1 MQEPN
6 APEEAAA
13 DAKKEGDKGA
23 NSGSKVDNTADDG
36 EGDKNWADQTTY
48 IEEEPWTEDL
58 QPKWPNYS
66 PGV

>member
-13 DAKKEGDKGA
+13 DAKKEEDKGA
-23 NSGSKVDNTADDG
+23 NLDSKVDNTADDG
-36 EGDKNWADQTTY
+36 EGDKNWADQMTY
-48 IEEEPWTEDL
+48 IEEEPWPRDL

-66 PGV
+66 RGV